1 MTCTLTLFMLQ
12 QCNLICNTD
21 FIKIHCR
28 IYRSKANGEG
38 MEDVSNLQNRK
49 KFHLVKVYN

>member
-49 KFHLVKVYN
+49 KFHLVKGYN